1 MANELNIPEKLK
13 GTFNRLMRKL
23 PEEFRNDEN
32 VQKTTLLFLQLG
44 GEKLAR
50 ARIKAY
56 QTPFSEAFVFKK
68 MQLKND
74 DLLELPVPD
83 DDLSDEDED
92 EEIEEDDDDDDI

>member
-1 MANELNIPEKLK
+1 MANELNIPEKLQ

-23 PEEFRNDEN
+23 PEELRDDER

-56 QTPFSEAFVFKK
+56 QTPFNEAFVFKK

-74 DLLELPVPD
+74 DLMELPVADDGLSD
-83 DDLSDEDED
+83 DDGADNEEDED
-92 EEIEEDDDDDDI
+92 NDDDI